1 MTPADDAARLRAEI
15 ARHNHAYFVDDNP
28 TIDDQSYD
36 ALLAELRAIEQA
48 HPDVIT
54 PDSPTQRVG
63 GQIRA
68 GFAEVRHPQAMLSLA
83 NARDLDALSA
93 WEERVRRLLDA
104 AGVAEA
110 PRYVTEPKIDGLAI
124 SLVYRDG
131 VFDRGATRGNG
142 ETGEDVTANLRTVRQ
157 LPLRMHG
164 DGGPPLVEVRGE
176 VYLPRA
182 AFARLNQ
189 ERADRG
195 LPVYMNPRNTAAG
208 SLRQLDP
215 AMTATRPL
223 AVWCYGI
230 GALEGIE
237 FGSHHEALE
246 WLRERGFPVNPLT
259 RLHEGFE
266 GVRDEC
272 TRIGDM
278 RPELPYE
285 IDGVVV
291 KVDAFQMQRTLGSVG
306 RDPRW
311 AVAFKFPATTRTT
324 KLVDIGI
331 NVGRTGALNP
341 FAILHPVEVGGVTVK
356 LATLHNEEDI
366 HRKDVRI
373 GDTVIV
379 QRAGDVI
386 PQVVGP
392 VLDLRT
398 GEERVFHMPERCP
411 ACNEPVVK
419 PEGEAQH
426 RCVNPRCPSRG
437 VELIKHFVGRAAM
450 DIEGVGEKL
459 VFRLFELGLVLRPSD
474 LYQLTADQLMALDG
488 FQERS
493 ATNVIAAIDR
503 SKQRPFGAVVFGLG
517 IPHVGEVIAQALA
530 RHFGSIDALEA
541 AGAEEIAAVE
551 GIGMVIAESV
561 AAWFADPEHAALVDA
576 LRHAGVRLELF
587 DEERPRAGGRLDGKT
602 FVITGTLTRP
612 RADIEQLI
620 AAEGGKVAGSVSART
635 DYLVAGDNAGSKLAR
650 ATSLGVA
657 VLDEDGFLAL
667 LG

>member
-1 MTPADDAARLRAEI
+1 VTPADDAARLRAEI
-15 ARHNHAYFVDDNP
+15 ARHNHAYFVEDNP

-36 ALLAELRAIEQA
+36 ALLARLRAVEQA
-48 HPDVIT
+48 HPGLIT

-63 GQIRA
+63 GQIRE

-83 NARDLDALSA
+83 NARDLDQLAA
-93 WEERVRRLLDA
+93 WEERVRRLLEA
-104 AGVAEA
+104 AGVGEP

-131 VFDRGATRGNG
+131 LFERGATRGDG

-164 DGGPPLVEVRGE
+164 DGGPSLIEVRGE

-189 ERADRG
+189 ERAERN
-195 LPVYMNPRNTAAG
+195 LAVYMNPRNTAAG

-215 AMTATRPL
+215 AVTATRPL
-223 AVWCYGI
+223 AVWCYGV
-230 GALEGIE
+230 GAAEGIE
-237 FGSHHEALE
+237 FASQHAALD
-246 WLRERGFPVNPLT
+246 WLRDRGFPVNPLT
-259 RLHEGFE
+259 RLHSSFD

-272 TRIGDM
+272 ERIGAM
-278 RPELPYE
+278 RAELPYE

-291 KVDAFQMQRTLGSVG
+291 KVDDLAMQRTLGSVG

-324 KLVDIGI
+324 KLIDIGI

-341 FAILHPVEVGGVTVK
+341 FAILHPVEVGGVIVK

-411 ACNEPVVK
+411 ACDEPVVK

-437 VELIKHFVGRAAM
+437 VELIKHFVGRSAM

-459 VFRLFELGLVLRPSD
+459 VFRLFELGLVVRPSD
-474 LYQLTADQLMALDG
+474 LYRLTAAQLLELDG

-493 ATNVIAAIDR
+493 ASNVIAAIDASR
-503 SKQRPFGAVVFGLG
+503 TRPFGAVLFGLG

-530 RHFGSIDALEA
+530 RHFGSIDALQA

-561 AAWFADPEHAALVDA
+561 AAWSADPEHAALVDD
-576 LRHAGVRLELF
+576 LRQAGVRLEVS
-587 DEERPRAGGRLDGKT
+587 DAERPSAGGLLAGKT
-602 FVITGTLTRP
+602 FVITGTLIRP
-612 RADIEQLI
+612 RTEVEQLI
-620 AAEGGKVAGSVSART
+620 QAAGGKVTGSVSART
-635 DYLVAGDNAGSKLAR
+635 DYVVAGDKPGSKLDR
-650 ATSLGVA
+650 ATALGVA
-657 VLDEDGFLAL
+657 VLDEDALLAL
-667 LG
+667 LA